1 MKKTAT
7 PIHVPDQRA
16 EVIKLYYVK
25 VVYLF
30 LAVEDLIHRHRLS
43 SWDFL
48 RPVLV

>member
-1 MKKTAT
+1 MKKTANR
-7 PIHVPDQRA
+7 IHVPGQTV
-16 EVIKLYYVK
+16 EVVKLYYVK

-30 LAVEDLIHRHRLS
+30 LAVENLIHRHRLS